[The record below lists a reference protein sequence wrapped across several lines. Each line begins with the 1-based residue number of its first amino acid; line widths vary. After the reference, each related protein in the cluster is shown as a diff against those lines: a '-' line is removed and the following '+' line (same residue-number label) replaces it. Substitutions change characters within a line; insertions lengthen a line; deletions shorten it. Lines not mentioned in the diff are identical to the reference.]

1 MYLSARERLVL
12 DALLKQPLNV
22 QQLAEHLHVSR
33 RTIQRDL
40 ERLHTVVEQSDL
52 ILSKKTGIGISILG
66 EESQKQALRDMLND
80 LDILE
85 VTAEERR
92 AFLKASLLRA
102 NGALKLSSLASEL
115 DVSVVTMSND
125 LTELTSW
132 LERFELTIVRKR
144 SLGVFLEGAEKSK
157 RLALMQLFIEFISE
171 QELISVIR
179 GHATHFSAVSK
190 KLLGHTMLECVH
202 EVEAVFSDLYE
213 ELPYTITDHAYSELV
228 LYMALATKRMENAF
242 YIIEETLSLE
252 VSEEYHLAE
261 KLMQELAKQYDI
273 TVEVAEIQQLTIHLR
288 GAKLRHDQQL
298 AFEDLDLR
306 LASQITKFIQCL
318 DDEMNTALSK
328 DHQLFQGLLVH
339 LERAMYRLTHQMPI
353 YNPLLARIQERY
365 AALFETVGAVSERC
379 FPAIHFPDDE
389 IAFLVMH
396 IGAVLERATPYA
408 NLSVLVVCS
417 SGLGTSKMLANRL
430 RKEVPEIQHVST
442 TSLLELS
449 KVQYTLYDVV
459 LSTVPL
465 PINEADYRLI
475 SPLLTDEDIANVRS
489 SLTPKPIVVVTET
502 KDALARLREVQQLTT
517 QMVTMLEMFEC
528 IELKEAV
535 FEDALEE
542 ATSYLQQKKCVND
555 ARRLVGKLLEREQL
569 GGLGMP
575 DSVLGLYHT
584 RTNAVNAATF
594 HVFRLKEPVMRQ
606 GMDGQ
611 RMPIQTILM
620 LLAPED
626 ISAVALETLSYIST
640 LLVESTETLR
650 LFEQGTTGQIANYIA
665 NKFQRYVLTGS

>member
-12 DALLKQPLNV
+12 NALLKQPLNV
-22 QQLAEHLHVSR
+22 QQLAEQLHVSR

-132 LERFELTIVRKR
+132 LERFELMIVRKR

-242 YIIEETLSLE
+242 YIEETLSLE

-261 KLMQELAKQYDI
+261 KLMQELAKRYDI
-273 TVEVAEIQQLTIHLR
+273 TVELAEIQQLTIHLR

-365 AALFETVGAVSERC
+365 VALFETVRKVSECC

-465 PINEADYRLI
+465 PINEADYHLI
-475 SPLLTDEDIANVRS
+475 SPLLTDEDIANVRR
-489 SLTPKPIVVVTET
+489 SLMPKPIVVVIET
-502 KDALARLREVQQLTT
+502 KDALARLRGVQQLTA
-517 QMVTMLEMFEC
+517 QMVTMLEMFAC

-542 ATSYLQQKKCVND
+542 AASYLQQKKCVND
-555 ARRLVGKLLEREQL
+555 ARKLVEKLLEREQL
-569 GGLGMP
+569 GGLGML

-584 RTNAVNAATF
+584 RTNAVNKATF

-606 GMDGQ
+606 SMDGQ
-611 RMPIQTILM
+611 RMPVQTILM
-620 LLAPED
+620 LLAPEN
-626 ISAVALETLSYIST
+626 ISAVALETLSYISM
-640 LLVESTETLR
+640 LLVENTETLR

-665 NKFQRYVLTGS
+665 NKFQRYVLIGS

>member
-22 QQLAEHLHVSR
+22 QQLAEQLHVSR

-40 ERLHTVVEQSDL
+40 ERLHTVVEQSGLTL
-52 ILSKKTGIGISILG
+52 IKKAGTGISILG
-66 EESQKQALRDMLND
+66 EEPQKQVLRDMLND

-85 VTAEERR
+85 VTADERR

-102 NGALKLSSLASEL
+102 NGALKLSGLANEL

-132 LERFELTIVRKR
+132 LDRFELTIVRKR
-144 SLGVFLEGAEKSK
+144 SLGIFLEGAEKSK
-157 RLALMQLFIEFISE
+157 RLALMQLFIEFITE
-171 QELISVIR
+171 QELIGVIR
-179 GHATHFSAVSK
+179 GHETHFSALSK
-190 KLLGHTMLECVH
+190 KLLGHTMLTRVH
-202 EVEAVFSDLYE
+202 EVESVFRNMYE

-228 LYMALATKRMENAF
+228 LYMTLATKRMESGF
-242 YIIEETLSLE
+242 YIEEEIPLE
-252 VSEEYHLAE
+252 ASEEYKLAGN
-261 KLMQELAKQYDI
+261 LMQELAKRYGVPI
-273 TVEVAEIQQLTIHLR
+273 ELAEIQQLTIHLR
-288 GAKLRHDQQL
+288 GAKLSHDQQL

-318 DDEMNTALSK
+318 DDEMDTSLSK
-328 DHQLFQGLLVH
+328 DHQLFQGLMVH

-365 AALFETVGAVSERC
+365 VTLFETVRAVSDRC
-379 FPAIHFPDDE
+379 FPALHFPDDE

-396 IGAVLERATPYA
+396 VGAVLERATPYA

-489 SLTPKPIVVVTET
+489 SLTPKPIVAVTET

-517 QMVTMLEMFEC
+517 QMVRMLEVFDC
-528 IELKEAV
+528 VELKNGEFEA
-535 FEDALEE
+535 ALVE
-542 ATSYLQQKKCVND
+542 AAVYLQQKKCVND
-555 ARRLVGKLLEREQL
+555 VPLLVEKLLEREQL

-584 RTNAVNAATF
+584 RTAAVNMATF
-594 HVFRLKEPVMRQ
+594 HVFRLPSPVMRQ

-611 RMPIQTILM
+611 MMPVQTILM

-626 ISAVALETLSYIST
+626 VSPEALEALSYIST

-650 LFEQGTTGQIANYIA
+650 LFEQGATGQIANYIA
-665 NKFQRYVLTGS
+665 NKFQSYVLTGS